1 MPDSLPADGT
11 IDDGSVKRFKRE
23 YEDDVFAKVRSSRGG
38 GSVSVSELRDEW
50 QRLLLPTRGS
60 VHAEGAESAA
70 LAAGAEVPD
79 VPPLYLGACC
89 GSEAAQQLLTREL
102 TTTIAKADW
111 HELWVLLGQI
121 TACIQLLPRSD
132 AVRPWWVRQVPQ
144 AGGGTEVAERVDVA
158 ARELPG
164 GIDEPISV
172 ETATSSSAVVKPEV
186 GDGLVY
192 AQRMLDA
199 MQSTGSGQARDDA
212 ADALSSL
219 EAVTLATSIPHMVQ
233 MFDSDDGGVLARIVH
248 RLLPRLDPATLA
260 QHADAL
266 SQMINCGK
274 ENGERYALEAM
285 ALLPQ
290 PVLQVYADEV
300 CAKLGS
306 GMGFVPRAAAM
317 TLGKLDP
324 AWLAASGHIS
334 TELKSYLKD
343 GDCGA
348 FVERELRNDTRGSR
362 VLDALKVPCK
372 IENETL
378 NDIDNPNTN
387 FLNCI
392 HREVCVCVMMEGAP
406 FEEQALLVMAM
417 RSIAEA
423 ALAAGHE
430 ESYFVARAA
439 TQVATRVRKIAKLG
453 EASAVPQLVILDLN
467 IRVEAGGPGFYVC
480 EGGVDE
486 ESIAAFVIKYMTG
499 DLERVMLYG
508 FLKKPQR

>member
-38 GSVSVSELRDEW
+38 GSVPVSELRDEW

-144 AGGGTEVAERVDVA
+144 AGGGSEVAERVDVA

-164 GIDEPISV
+164 GIDAPLSV
-172 ETATSSSAVVKPEV
+172 ETAAGTSAVVKTEV

-219 EAVTLATSIPHMVQ
+219 EAVTLAKSIPHMVQ

-334 TELKSYLKD
+334 TAELKEEEEEE
-343 GDCGA
+343 G
-348 FVERELRNDTRGSR
+348 RT
-362 VLDALKVPCK
+362 ALMHAAAGGHT
-372 IENETL
+372 ETV
-378 NDIDNPNTN
+378 T
-387 FLNCI
+387 
-392 HREVCVCVMMEGAP
+392 
-406 FEEQALLVMAM
+406 ALL
-417 RSIAEA
+417 A
-423 ALAAGHE
+423 APGLEVNAANGLGGTALMHAAVEGHTETVTALLAASGLE
-430 ESYFVARAA
+430 VNA
-439 TQVATRVRKIAKLG
+439 
-453 EASAVPQLVILDLN
+453 
-467 IRVEAGGPGFYVC
+467 AGGDGRTALMLAEGQGYVA
-480 EGGVDE
+480 
-486 ESIAAFVIKYMTG
+486 IASLLRARRI
-499 DLERVMLYG
+499 RS
-508 FLKKPQR
+508 Q

>member
-38 GSVSVSELRDEW
+38 GSVPVSELRDEW

-102 TTTIAKADW
+102 TTTIAKGDW

-219 EAVTLATSIPHMVQ
+219 EAATLAKSIPHMVQ

-480 EGGVDE
+480 EGGVNE
-486 ESIAAFVIKYMTG
+486 ESIAAFVIKYMTPG
-499 DLERVMLYG
+499 AG
-508 FLKKPQR
+508 

>member
-1 MPDSLPADGT
+1 MSRRTLRSASDSSRSSSTLVMPDSLPADGT

-38 GSVSVSELRDEW
+38 GSVPVSELRDEW

-144 AGGGTEVAERVDVA
+144 AGGGSEVAERVDVA

-164 GIDEPISV
+164 GIDAPISV
-172 ETATSSSAVVKPEV
+172 ETATSSSAVVKTEV

-219 EAVTLATSIPHMVQ
+219 EAATLAKSIPHMVQ

-343 GDCGA
+343 GDYGA

-362 VLDALKVPCK
+362 VLDALN
-372 IENETL
+372 ISLALMHAAGGGRTETV
-378 NDIDNPNTN
+378 T
-387 FLNCI
+387 
-392 HREVCVCVMMEGAP
+392 
-406 FEEQALLVMAM
+406 ALLAAPGLEVNA
-417 RSIAEA
+417 ANCDGDT
-423 ALAAGHE
+423 ALAVAEGQGH
-430 ESYFVARAA
+430 VA
-439 TQVATRVRKIAKLG
+439 VACL
-453 EASAVPQLVILDLN
+453 LLL
-467 IRVEAGGPGFYVC
+467 GGP
-480 EGGVDE
+480 
-486 ESIAAFVIKYMTG
+486 
-499 DLERVMLYG
+499 
-508 FLKKPQR
+508 